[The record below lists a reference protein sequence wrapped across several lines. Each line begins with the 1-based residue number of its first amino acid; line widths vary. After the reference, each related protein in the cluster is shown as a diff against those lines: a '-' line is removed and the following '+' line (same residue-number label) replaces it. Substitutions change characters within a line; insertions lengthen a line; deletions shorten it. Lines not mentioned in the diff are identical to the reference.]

1 MCTSK
6 AFNFRTDVNQAEAAL
21 FWVSIQGSSF
31 NGLKSAGPN
40 KRLNLPVDFGDNCAW
55 QCDDGSDIP

>member
-1 MCTSK
+1 
-6 AFNFRTDVNQAEAAL
+6 
-21 FWVSIQGSSF
+21 VSIQGSSF